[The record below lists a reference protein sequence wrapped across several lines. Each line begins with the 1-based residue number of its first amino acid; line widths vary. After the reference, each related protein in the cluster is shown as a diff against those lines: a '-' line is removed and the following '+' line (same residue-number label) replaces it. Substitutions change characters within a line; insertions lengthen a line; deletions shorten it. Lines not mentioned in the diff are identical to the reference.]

1 MTDGRNGDAP
11 AEADEDLDA
20 LEFEPLDPEAEVAA
34 AQVAGAE
41 VGLSLREAI
50 EALAEEAPAVER
62 AHDGHAA
69 EFRVVGHAF
78 ARLDGEAAS
87 FRIGSDIVR
96 AALRT
101 DGTRASPLGA
111 DWITFSPLRFDR
123 YALDRATSW
132 FQLAARR
139 ASEGRGGPRGA

>member
-11 AEADEDLDA
+11 PVADEDLEA
-20 LEFEPLDPEAEVAA
+20 LEFEPLDPDAEIAATQVAA
-34 AQVAGAE
+34 AE
-41 VGLSLREAI
+41 VGVSLGEAI
-50 EALAEEAPAVER
+50 EGLAAGATGVEQ
-62 AHDGHAA
+62 AQSGQGV
-69 EFRVVGHAF
+69 EFRVAGQPF
-78 ARLDGEAAS
+78 ARLDGGGAS

-132 FQLAARR
+132 FELASRQAL
-139 ASEGRGGPRGA
+139 EGRGGPRRP

>member
-1 MTDGRNGDAP
+1 MTDGRNGDSP
-11 AEADEDLDA
+11 SESDEDLEA
-20 LEFEPLDPEAEVAA
+20 LEFEPLDPDAEVAA

-41 VGLSLREAI
+41 VGHSLGEAI
-50 EALAEEAPAVER
+50 EALAAEAPAVER
-62 AHDGHAA
+62 AQNGQAV
-69 EFRVVGHAF
+69 EFRAAGQSF
-78 ARLDGEAAS
+78 ARLEGEEAS

-132 FQLAARR
+132 FELAARR
-139 ASEGRGGPRGA
+139 VSEGRGGALRP